1 MPVEH
6 VTERDIEAYFDGS
19 LELEH
24 RLAVETFL
32 ARHPDAAARLFG
44 SLSTDTA
51 LRLLSH
57 RPSDSDAPFGE
68 TAAALSRRL
77 SKRSPRRRRFPS
89 LRLAAAAIA
98 VFVVSV
104 AGLGLT
110 LSSAE
115 AQPPDYVG
123 DAVMS
128 YRTGLLR
135 AAMESQVETPRL
147 DAEEIRRS
155 IKIRVP
161 HLPGGWTITDVQIF
175 PSDLGPA
182 LQIMVRT
189 GQGRDISIFA
199 VHDRSAAPKIP
210 VAIRHGEASVA
221 YWRKGD
227 VSYALTG
234 VEAPEALD
242 LVAEDLAVN

>member
-1 MPVEH
+1 V
-6 VTERDIEAYFDGS
+6 
-19 LELEH
+19 
-24 RLAVETFL
+24 
-32 ARHPDAAARLFG
+32 LF
-44 SLSTDTA
+44 
-51 LRLLSH
+51 
-57 RPSDSDAPFGE
+57 
-68 TAAALSRRL
+68 
-77 SKRSPRRRRFPS
+77 
-89 LRLAAAAIA
+89 
-98 VFVVSV
+98 VSI
-104 AGLGLT
+104 AGLGLS

-128 YRTGLLR
+128 YKTGLLR
-135 AAMESQVETPRL
+135 AAMESQVETPRF

-161 HLPGGWTITDVQIF
+161 HLRQGWTVTDVQIF

-182 LQIMVRT
+182 LQIMIRT
-189 GQGRDISIFA
+189 AQHRDISIFA
-199 VHDRSAAPKIP
+199 VRDQSAAPSIP

-234 VEAPEALD
+234 VLAPEALD
-242 LVAEDLAVN
+242 LAAEDLAVD